1 MESAPDKPH
10 ADEIPPTDA
19 ASSKEVQVKLEAEE
33 GSLPDS
39 PLGSDGA
46 VPSHPDFDV
55 VGAMD
60 WRDGIGT
67 LPGSTLRFRINEF
80 GTLEIVSPEE
90 SAAMEGSWNAGQ
102 GGPPGE
108 GVGRP
113 KEEPPGGAEE
123 LPSMEG
129 ICCCEQCGHY
139 GTAEEFFQEGRFCSD
154 KCARIFTTEK
164 PGQVSSV
171 DTRASDAKKRGRK
184 LSLNTRADPELM
196 SNGDDRLE
204 KRGDLKMKI
213 KVPSPVEAPIKLR
226 RHSEAASTTKK
237 RAWTW
242 MLYLEEDKGVAAP
255 VRLFRESQ
263 SFPQSRNGFKVG
275 MRLEGI
281 DPKHPSLVC
290 VLSVAEVCGY
300 RVRLHFDGYSECYDF
315 WVNADSPDIHPV
327 GWCEKTNH
335 KLQPPKGHKEEEFAW
350 PAYLKT
356 VKAQAAPRQL
366 FKNQNT
372 TVTPMG
378 FRVGMKLEAVDK
390 KNPAL
395 VCVATITDVVDSRF
409 LVHFDTWDDSYDYWC
424 DSSSPYIHPVG
435 WCQEHGR
442 PLTPPQNY
450 SEGKKFSWEKYLE
463 ENGAQAAPA
472 RAFKQRPTH
481 GFQPGMRLEAVDRRN
496 PTLVCVATI
505 ANCDDHR
512 IKVHFDG
519 WSPEYNYWLDADCPD
534 IHPVGWC
541 EKTGHPLQLP
551 VSSVELVS
559 SPGPGGCPTPGCKG
573 IGHIKGAKYTRH
585 HSAFGCPYSELN
597 MNKETS
603 LQDRLGGG
611 STSGGGERTPGPAGP
626 PRPRRLDSTGSN
638 GSTDGTRPASGIDI
652 PGTGRG
658 GLSAEPDPDD
668 PGAPSEPP
676 SPPSPE
682 DDAASPLSKKA
693 SLMSPSRGRK
703 PKLYGR
709 VGRPPKYL
717 KLKREQELAQQREAK
732 EREEHCLQQTLH
744 QSVFMSALSAHPA
757 RELPLVWQQHGKLL
771 PEVAGL
777 TASRVAS
784 WGTEEVAM
792 MHAINSRTNL
802 PHPTEPPHGTAWHC
816 TALMQNNMTTHCSTT
831 LASNDASAQL
841 LQLVKL
847 PIYIHR
853 KFSDLIFTKY
863 AN

>member
-1 MESAPDKPH
+1 MESAPEKPH
-10 ADEIPPTDA
+10 ADEITPTDA

-33 GSLPDS
+33 GALPDS

-102 GGPPGE
+102 GGE

-113 KEEPPGGAEE
+113 KEEPPGGADE

-154 KCARIFTTEK
+154 KCACIFTTEK
-164 PGQVSSV
+164 VLCALFNMCRPGQVSSV

-184 LSLNTRADPELM
+184 LSLNTRADPEQM
-196 SNGDDRLE
+196 SNGDDRLV
-204 KRGDLKMKI
+204 
-213 KVPSPVEAPIKLR
+213 KVTPVSMPGNTCAGPYFYSS
-226 RHSEAASTTKK
+226 HTASTTKK

-442 PLTPPQNY
+442 PLTPPQTY

-597 MNKETS
+597 INKETS

-611 STSGGGERTPGPAGP
+611 STSGGGERFPGPAGP

-638 GSTDGTRPASGIDI
+638 GSTDGTR
-652 PGTGRG
+652 
-658 GLSAEPDPDD
+658 
-668 PGAPSEPP
+668 
-676 SPPSPE
+676 
-682 DDAASPLSKKA
+682 
-693 SLMSPSRGRK
+693 
-703 PKLYGR
+703 Y
-709 VGRPPKYL
+709 
-717 KLKREQELAQQREAK
+717 
-732 EREEHCLQQTLH
+732 HQQTLH

-784 WGTEEVAM
+784 WGTEEVASFIKTLPGCQEQARM
-792 MHAINSRTNL
+792 FHEQQIDGQALLLLNQTDLVRIMSIKLGPALKIYNSI
-802 PHPTEPPHGTAWHC
+802 
-816 TALMQNNMTTHCSTT
+816 LMFKN
-831 LASNDASAQL
+831 
-841 LQLVKL
+841 
-847 PIYIHR
+847 
-853 KFSDLIFTKY
+853 SDTC
-863 AN
+863 A